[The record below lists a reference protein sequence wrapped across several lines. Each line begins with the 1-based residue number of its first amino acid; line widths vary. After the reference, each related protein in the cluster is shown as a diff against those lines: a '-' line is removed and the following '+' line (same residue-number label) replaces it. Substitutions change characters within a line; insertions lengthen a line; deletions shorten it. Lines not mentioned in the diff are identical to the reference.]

1 MPLFSAICAQ
11 CTSSTGANRM
21 SRRSDGSPK
30 YHPVWQSQLKRWID
44 HGYMDIR
51 YPHASSATRNAPSL
65 CTVNLGILAVTVF
78 RLCFRSW
85 SSVARRNA
93 LASPSEQNNTRKRER
108 GSALEGSRNTHDG
121 SLGQLR
127 VPSHPSHWHGG
138 QERISRL
145 CK

>member
-11 CTSSTGANRM
+11 CTSSTGSNRM

-51 YPHASSATRNAPSL
+51 YPYASSATRNAPCL
-65 CTVNLGILAVTVF
+65 CMVNLGILAVTVF

-93 LASPSEQNNTRKRER
+93 LASPSEQRIILEKGREGQHSKDREIRTTARWVSFAFRRTERLSSWTANTQGTR
-108 GSALEGSRNTHDG
+108 
-121 SLGQLR
+121 
-127 VPSHPSHWHGG
+127 
-138 QERISRL
+138 
-145 CK
+145 